1 MGKFGF
7 FDKNNHNKNR
17 FRLSDHEETNDYIH
31 TLLESYTIS
40 VIKSAICS
48 FNFIKIQFKEN
59 LFDSL

>member
-7 FDKNNHNKNR
+7 FDKNNHK

-48 FNFIKIQFKEN
+48 FSFIKIQ
-59 LFDSL
+59 LDSIFLVL